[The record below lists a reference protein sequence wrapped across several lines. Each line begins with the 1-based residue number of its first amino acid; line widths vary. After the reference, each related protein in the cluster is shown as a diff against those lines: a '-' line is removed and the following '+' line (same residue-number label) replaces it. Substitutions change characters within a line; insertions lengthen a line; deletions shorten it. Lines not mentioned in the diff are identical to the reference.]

1 MRPHALLPAIFK
13 YHLNPPPPPPIVVS
27 LLCCFTLLVG
37 IPSSLSCVGGG
48 AWNNTNKVHPI
59 TSFFF
64 FLIFQVFLFFSFLYM
79 LFVFVFVCH
88 FCFELNNFVLV

>member
-1 MRPHALLPAIFK
+1 
-13 YHLNPPPPPPIVVS
+13 